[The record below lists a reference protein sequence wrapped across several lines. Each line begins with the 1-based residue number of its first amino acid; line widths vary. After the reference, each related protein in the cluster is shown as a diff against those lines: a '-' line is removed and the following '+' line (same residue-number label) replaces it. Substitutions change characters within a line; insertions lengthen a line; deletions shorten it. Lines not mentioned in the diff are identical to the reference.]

1 MRARLCFWCGIFS
14 AAGLLAFALP
24 TVEAKTIYVA
34 VSNPDMSFLSGGV
47 AKFQGYFKDEGL
59 DVEVLQMNANVS
71 VAALAAGNVDYNLI
85 LQSVVTANLRGLPL
99 KIAGILIERPN
110 HVVVAHPSVQKFADL
125 KNKKI
130 AISSFGSL
138 VDILARLTAA
148 HFQLDPRK
156 DVDFVAAGSSSA
168 RVAQLQAGV
177 VQAAFVTPPGNLRAE
192 ASGFKTLLR
201 VRDLFPFP
209 VNGIGVTEQKLKTN
223 RDEVKKIVRALLRAN
238 RYIINNPKGA
248 IKILSVWGRTKP
260 EVAEDAYNDNAK
272 NYSRN
277 LFVSRRRWRTSS
289 KARAGMSNRRTMSPS
304 MRFLTSAWCA
314 RYLKKWG
321 NRRVDGHE
329 VEPTRANF
337 YALLFLS
344 GRCFCLL
351 LRRPRCG
358 RRRANEKIVFSI
370 PSRSIAAIDLYI
382 AKERGFFR
390 DEGLDVDLVQI
401 RGNVAMAAAL
411 SGQVQ
416 ATNGVGTVIRA
427 IGAERIAP

>member
-1 MRARLCFWCGIFS
+1 MKAWIYLRRRILI
-14 AAGLLAFALP
+14 AA
-24 TVEAKTIYVA
+24 TVLFLVPAGAEAKTIYIA

-110 HVVVAHPSVQKFADL
+110 HVVVAHPSIQKFADL

-156 DVDFVAAGSSSA
+156 DVEYIAAGSSSA
-168 RVAQLQAGV
+168 RVAQLQTGV

-192 ASGFKTLLR
+192 ANGARTLLR

-209 VNGIGVTEQKLKTN
+209 VNGIGVSEQKLKNN
-223 RDEVKKIVRALLRAN
+223 RDEVKKVVRALLRAN

-248 IKILSVWGRTKP
+248 VKVLSDWGRTKP

-277 LFVSRRRWRTSS
+277 LLVSRATLENVIESTRWNVES
-289 KARAGMSNRRTMSPS
+289 KRNVSVDEIFDFSLVREVLKEMGESPS
-304 MRFLTSAWCA
+304 
-314 RYLKKWG
+314 
-321 NRRVDGHE
+321 
-329 VEPTRANF
+329 
-337 YALLFLS
+337 
-344 GRCFCLL
+344 
-351 LRRPRCG
+351 
-358 RRRANEKIVFSI
+358 
-370 PSRSIAAIDLYI
+370 
-382 AKERGFFR
+382 
-390 DEGLDVDLVQI
+390 
-401 RGNVAMAAAL
+401 
-411 SGQVQ
+411 
-416 ATNGVGTVIRA
+416 
-427 IGAERIAP
+427 

>member
-1 MRARLCFWCGIFS
+1 MKAPRCILRGLLI
-14 AAGLLAFALP
+14 AAGLLSCAFQGA
-24 TVEAKTIYVA
+24 EAKTLYIA

-110 HVVVAHPSVQKFADL
+110 HVVVAHSSIQKFSDL

-148 HFQLDPRK
+148 HFNLDPRSE
-156 DVDFVAAGSSSA
+156 VQYVAAGSSSA
-168 RVAQLQAGV
+168 RIAQLQAGV

-201 VRDLFPFP
+201 IRDLFPFP
-209 VNGIGVTEQKLKTN
+209 VNGIGVTEQKLKNN

-248 IKILSVWGRTKP
+248 VKILSDWGRTKP
-260 EVAEDAYNDNAK
+260 EVAEEAYNDNAK

-277 LFVSRRRWRTSS
+277 LLVS
-289 KARAGMSNRRTMSPS
+289 KATLENVIESTRLNVESKKNVAVDDIFDFSLVRELLKEMGESPS
-304 MRFLTSAWCA
+304 
-314 RYLKKWG
+314 
-321 NRRVDGHE
+321 
-329 VEPTRANF
+329 
-337 YALLFLS
+337 
-344 GRCFCLL
+344 
-351 LRRPRCG
+351 
-358 RRRANEKIVFSI
+358 
-370 PSRSIAAIDLYI
+370 
-382 AKERGFFR
+382 
-390 DEGLDVDLVQI
+390 
-401 RGNVAMAAAL
+401 
-411 SGQVQ
+411 
-416 ATNGVGTVIRA
+416 
-427 IGAERIAP
+427 

>member
-1 MRARLCFWCGIFS
+1 MKLRSLILHLGFVIAMTLGLALDGI
-14 AAGLLAFALP
+14 
-24 TVEAKTIYVA
+24 EAKTIYIA

-47 AKFQGYFKDEGL
+47 AKYQGYFKDEGL

-110 HVVVAHPSVQKFADL
+110 HVVVVHPSIQKFADL

-156 DVDFVAAGSSSA
+156 DVDYIAAGSSSA
-168 RVAQLQAGV
+168 RVAQLQTGV

-192 ASGFKTLLR
+192 AQGFKTLLR

-223 RDEVKKIVRALLRAN
+223 RDEVKRIVRALLRAN
-238 RYIINNPKGA
+238 RFIINNPKGA
-248 IKILSVWGRTKP
+248 VKILSDWGRTKP

-277 LFVSRRRWRTSS
+277 LLVSRATLETVIESTRLNVELKKSVSVDEIFDFSLVREIL
-289 KARAGMSNRRTMSPS
+289 KEMGESPS
-304 MRFLTSAWCA
+304 
-314 RYLKKWG
+314 
-321 NRRVDGHE
+321 
-329 VEPTRANF
+329 
-337 YALLFLS
+337 
-344 GRCFCLL
+344 
-351 LRRPRCG
+351 
-358 RRRANEKIVFSI
+358 
-370 PSRSIAAIDLYI
+370 
-382 AKERGFFR
+382 
-390 DEGLDVDLVQI
+390 
-401 RGNVAMAAAL
+401 
-411 SGQVQ
+411 
-416 ATNGVGTVIRA
+416 
-427 IGAERIAP
+427 

>member
-1 MRARLCFWCGIFS
+1 MW
-14 AAGLLAFALP
+14 P
-24 TVEAKTIYVA
+24 
-34 VSNPDMSFLSGGV
+34 
-47 AKFQGYFKDEGL
+47 KFQGYFKDEGL

-125 KNKKI
+125 KNRKI

-156 DVDFVAAGSSSA
+156 DVEFVAAGSSSA

-223 RDEVKKIVRALLRAN
+223 RDEVKKSSARCCGPIA
-238 RYIINNPKGA
+238 
-248 IKILSVWGRTKP
+248 
-260 EVAEDAYNDNAK
+260 
-272 NYSRN
+272 
-277 LFVSRRRWRTSS
+277 TSS
-289 KARAGMSNRRTMSPS
+289 II
-304 MRFLTSAWCA
+304 
-314 RYLKKWG
+314 
-321 NRRVDGHE
+321 
-329 VEPTRANF
+329 
-337 YALLFLS
+337 
-344 GRCFCLL
+344 
-351 LRRPRCG
+351 
-358 RRRANEKIVFSI
+358 RRAR
-370 PSRSIAAIDLYI
+370 SRSYPSGD
-382 AKERGFFR
+382 ERNR
-390 DEGLDVDLVQI
+390 KWQKMRI
-401 RGNVAMAAAL
+401 TTTHRI
-411 SGQVQ
+411 
-416 ATNGVGTVIRA
+416 T
-427 IGAERIAP
+427 AEIS